1 MENIRSVS
9 DTNQSEIQ
17 KIFKAQQQR
26 QYDIGRSIAAE
37 RIVKL
42 KRFHQ
47 AITDYTSE
55 IRQALYDDLRKH
67 PSETDLTEIYCIT
80 GEIKHAIRHLKKWMK
95 PKRVATPIAL
105 LGTGSYIHYEPK
117 GVVLIIAPWNFPL
130 KLTFSPLV
138 SAIAAGNCAMVK
150 PSELTPHTSH
160 IMKKMIESLFSPD
173 EVALVE
179 GGVDTSQGLL
189 KLPFNH
195 IFFTGASAIGKIV
208 MEAASKHLASVTL
221 ELGGKSPTIVDETA
235 SVSTAARRIAW
246 GKFINNGQTCIAP
259 DYLFVHNKIKN
270 AFTERLQKN
279 LEEFYS
285 AEPEKSESYCRMVNN
300 RHFNR
305 VKSYVDE
312 AVSDG
317 AKIISGGVYKND
329 QNYIAPSLLT
339 DVKPDSALMQEEIFG
354 PVLPINFYEDLNE
367 PLHVIRCRE
376 IPLALYIYSNSRKNI
391 KQIIQ
396 NTRAGGTVINH
407 SVIHFYQNNLPF
419 GGSNNSGIGKSHGF
433 FGFQAFSNARG
444 IMKQVLPFSGIDL
457 MMPPYTDMKKKLID
471 LTIKWF

>member
-1 MENIRSVS
+1 MENIQTVS
-9 DTNQSEIQ
+9 DTNQAEIQ
-17 KIFKAQQQR
+17 EIFKSQQQR
-26 QYDIGRSIAAE
+26 QYETGRSTAAE
-37 RIVKL
+37 RIAKL

-47 AITDYTSE
+47 AISDYTPE
-55 IRQALYDDLRKH
+55 IRQALYDDFRKH

-80 GEIKHAIRHLKKWMK
+80 GEIKHAVRHLKRWMK
-95 PKRVATPIAL
+95 PNRVATPIAL
-105 LGTGSYIHYEPK
+105 LGSGSYIHYEPK

-130 KLTFSPLV
+130 NLTFGPLV
-138 SAIAAGNCAMVK
+138 SAISAGNCVMVK
-150 PSELTPHTSH
+150 PSELTPHTSR
-160 IMKKMIESLFSPD
+160 IMKKIIDSLFDPD
-173 EVALVE
+173 EIALIE
-179 GGVDTSQGLL
+179 GGVETSQALL
-189 KLPFNH
+189 ALPFNH
-195 IFFTGASAIGKIV
+195 IFFTGAPAIGKIV

-235 SVSTAARRIAW
+235 SVKTAARRIAW

-259 DYLFVHNKIKN
+259 DYLFVHKKIKDT
-270 AFTERLQKN
+270 FTEQLHKN
-279 LEEFYS
+279 LEELYS

-317 AKIISGGVYKND
+317 AKIISGGVYEND
-329 QNYIAPSLLT
+329 QNYISPSLLT

-354 PVLPINFYEDLNE
+354 PVLPINFYEDLQE
-367 PLHVIRCRE
+367 PLQIIRSKE

-391 KQIIQ
+391 KQIIR

-407 SVIHFYQNNLPF
+407 SVVHFFQNNLPF

-433 FGFQAFSNARG
+433 FGFHAFSNARG
-444 IMKQVLPFSGIDL
+444 IMKQILPLSGIDL

-471 LTIKWF
+471 LTVKWF